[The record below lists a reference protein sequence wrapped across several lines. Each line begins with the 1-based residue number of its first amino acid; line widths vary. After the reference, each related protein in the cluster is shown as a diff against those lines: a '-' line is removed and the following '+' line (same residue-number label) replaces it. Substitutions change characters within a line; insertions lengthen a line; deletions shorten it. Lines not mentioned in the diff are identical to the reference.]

1 VIALQR
7 EPGYELGLPEK
18 IRARLKPEGGRAQ
31 RKLQQM
37 KASIEG
43 KGLLHD
49 EEYPHPEACSITLT
63 EMLTKVCAFRTAWD
77 TESRPLMVVLGPK
90 AADSPSSL

>member
-31 RKLQQM
+31 RKLEQI
-37 KASIEG
+37 KAGIQS
-43 KGLLHD
+43 KGLLHE
-49 EEYPHPEACSITLT
+49 EEYPHPEACAITLT
-63 EMLTKVCAFRTAWD
+63 EMLTKVCAFHSQRF
-77 TESRPLMVVLGPK
+77 
-90 AADSPSSL
+90 

>member
-1 VIALQR
+1 MIALQR

-31 RKLQQM
+31 RKLEQI
-37 KASIEG
+37 KSAIEG

-63 EMLTKVCAFRTAWD
+63 EMLKKVCAFRATWD
-77 TESRPLMVVLGPK
+77 AVSRPLTVVLGPK